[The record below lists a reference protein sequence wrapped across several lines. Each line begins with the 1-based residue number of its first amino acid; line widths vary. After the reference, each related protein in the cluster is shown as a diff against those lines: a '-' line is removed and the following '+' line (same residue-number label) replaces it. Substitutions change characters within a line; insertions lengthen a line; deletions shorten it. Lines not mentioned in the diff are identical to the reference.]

1 MDERIEAFL
10 KDVVDLEGA
19 TRTRF
24 AKVSALTSR
33 SMKIWSAMRS
43 LRGIK
48 GTERLSLGASYAAS
62 ESPKK

>member
-33 SMKIWSAMRS
+33 SKIWSAMRS